1 MKRYVYMFLIALA
14 VIILLVFKIQNLSA
28 VTVSFPGADFTMP
41 VSFLIL
47 GVYALGMLTVVF
59 LQTKRPIPDV
69 LMDAAMERDD
79 GRRRRSGWA
88 TR

>member
-47 GVYALGMLTVVF
+47 GVYALGMLTGSSVYGLLRSWTKGA
-59 LQTKRPIPDV
+59 LQK
-69 LMDAAMERDD
+69 AQ
-79 GRRRRSGWA
+79 
-88 TR
+88 

>member
-47 GVYALGMLTVVF
+47 GVYALGMLTGSSVYGLLRSWTKGA
-59 LQTKRPIPDV
+59 LQKPQ
-69 LMDAAMERDD
+69 
-79 GRRRRSGWA
+79 
-88 TR
+88 